1 MEMHPMMTVSVGT
14 LHHIKDYPYKSDME
28 VDDDVLPA
36 IEESEEAPAVQ
47 KAFIPGRH
55 TLEKD
60 EVLEPD
66 NSTYEMLHMM
76 GVDWSSLSFDILK
89 DNLGDERQRYPASAY
104 VVTGTQADIAKNNEL
119 HVFKISS
126 LCRTFK
132 EDGMCFLPASRNEY
146 LCCSTLIM

>member
-1 MEMHPMMTVSVGT
+1 MMIVSVRA
-14 LHHIKDYPYKSDME
+14 LHYIKAYPDKSDME
-28 VDDDVLPA
+28 VDDDILPA
-36 IEESEEAPAVQ
+36 IEESEEAPAAQ
-47 KAFIPGRH
+47 KVFIPGRH

-104 VVTGTQADIAKNNEL
+104 VVTGTQADIGKNNEL

-132 EDGMCFLPASRNEY
+132 EDRMCSLLASRNKY
-146 LCCSTLIM
+146 LCCSTSIM